1 MRRVALILAA
11 VLILGGCGGA
21 DVGNADASATTGGST
36 LGSTTAT
43 RAAAAAAR
51 GGPYCRE
58 WQVRSPTI
66 NRLAMK
72 AAMGPQPA
80 DVKAALD
87 GLDRERGALAAAA
100 PDELKGDY
108 QVLQNAWRHERD
120 AAEQAGWSP
129 HAFRQAAAA
138 DLGNNRYL
146 AAVAQNL
153 TYLRDHCGLDLT
165 TSTTG

>member
-1 MRRVALILAA
+1 MRHVVRILVA
-11 VLILGGCGGA
+11 VLILGGCAGA
-21 DVGNADASATTGGST
+21 DVGNPGASATTGGAT
-36 LGSTTAT
+36 AGSTNTT
-43 RAAAAAAR
+43 RAAPAAA
-51 GGPYCRE
+51 GGGSYCRE

-72 AAMGPQPA
+72 AATGPQPA

-87 GLDRERGALAAAA
+87 GLDRERSALGAAA

-129 HAFRQAAAA
+129 HAFRRAAAA
-138 DLGNNRYL
+138 DLGNNRCL
-146 AAVAQNL
+146 AAVAHNL
-153 TYLRDHCGLDLT
+153 AYLRDHCGLDLT
-165 TSTTG
+165 RSTTG